1 MKYIPRDEKKNELE
15 KLTTA
20 AMIGLGGGAAPPAG
34 AGVVPPAGAV
44 VGVVSPGGGGVVGSS
59 PLALSPPS
67 AVSASSSAKQVRS
80 GICQDTISSLFFPF
94 FCCFILSPHRFSSLS
109 LSLVVSSHLNH
120 KWWSYYLQAALIQCP
135 LLLHPAF
142 LVHPK
147 WRDLTQT
154 YQVLVLV

>member
-109 LSLVVSSHLNH
+109 LSRRLFSSKPQVVILLPSGSINSVSS
-120 KWWSYYLQAALIQCP
+120 SP
-135 LLLHPAF
+135 SSRF
-142 LVHPK
+142 S
-147 WRDLTQT
+147 RSS
-154 YQVLVLV
+154 

>member
-1 MKYIPRDEKKNELE
+1 MKHIPRDEKKNELE

-80 GICQDTISSLFFPF
+80 GIMSRYDLFTFLSF
-94 FCCFILSPHRFSSLS
+94 LLLFHFIATSFSSLS
-109 LSLVVSSHLNH
+109 LSRRLFSSKPQVVILLPSGSINSVSS
-120 KWWSYYLQAALIQCP
+120 SP
-135 LLLHPAF
+135 SSRF
-142 LVHPK
+142 S
-147 WRDLTQT
+147 RSS
-154 YQVLVLV
+154 

>member
-80 GICQDTISSLFFPF
+80 GIMSRYDLFTFLSFLLLFHFIATSFLFSFSLSRRLFSSKPQVV
-94 FCCFILSPHRFSSLS
+94 ILLPSGSINSVSSSPSSRFSR
-109 LSLVVSSHLNH
+109 SS
-120 KWWSYYLQAALIQCP
+120 
-135 LLLHPAF
+135 
-142 LVHPK
+142 
-147 WRDLTQT
+147 
-154 YQVLVLV
+154 